1 MTDIKK
7 SDKWMGRLG
16 MLQSLI
22 VIFAAYMLT
31 GMLIGMQEDLNQI
44 AEESCAD
51 TLFGCTV
58 EEEKKNRRIC

>member
-31 GMLIGMQEDLNQI
+31 GMLIDMQEDFNGA
-44 AEESCAD
+44 AEETCAD
-51 TLFGCTV
+51 DFFGCSE
-58 EEEKKNRRIC
+58 EEEKKNR